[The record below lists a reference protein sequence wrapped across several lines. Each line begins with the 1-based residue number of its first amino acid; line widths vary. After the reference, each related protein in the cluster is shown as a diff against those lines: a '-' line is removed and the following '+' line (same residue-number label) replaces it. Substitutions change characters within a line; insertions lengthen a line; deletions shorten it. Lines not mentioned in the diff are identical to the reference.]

1 MASHIYFFI
10 FLSYK
15 TRFSYKSREKHL
27 KFSVKVQLR
36 ILKQLTIVQKFR
48 FKWLRH
54 VYKYAVSNEMIS
66 QYYKYPV
73 CCTPLLFFGCVALT
87 SLATIT
93 QCPPVVGKINFFQI
107 KIKSNH
113 LRFSKN
119 QIKSFKVFRCLKSN
133 QIKSHNFWEGPK
145 SNQIKSST

>member
-15 TRFSYKSREKHL
+15 TRFLYKSREKHL

-87 SLATIT
+87 SLATIFPKT
-93 QCPPVVGKINFFQI
+93 NT
-107 KIKSNH
+107 
-113 LRFSKN
+113 SKHHHTAACYRA
-119 QIKSFKVFRCLKSN
+119 QYLVC
-133 QIKSHNFWEGPK
+133 
-145 SNQIKSST
+145 